1 MTNVGIVHPRDRMKR
16 ILRNT
21 PANILVDADVLKELP
36 YFSAKIKIDELNKK
50 KRSDTIID
58 KIIKQL
64 PPNSD
69 IYYVDHDRQIDIFRV
84 RKDNKIKIES
94 DDDGIKFIKQI
105 PTHPRDRLARRSKQ
119 SNNNE
124 VRKSKRLAKKQ
135 KGRVVMPTGALLA
148 ADKIKRKYLNKGGR
162 TKKMLKHEKR
172 LNNVAKKLK
181 DPKRVKKLNL
191 WIRDNIKH
199 ELIDG

>member
-36 YFSAKIKIDELNKK
+36 YFSAKIKVDELNKK

-64 PPNSD
+64 PPNND
-69 IYYVDHDRQIDIFRV
+69 IYYVDHDRQTDTFRV

-148 ADKIKRKYLNKGGR
+148 AGKIKRKYLNKGER
-162 TKKMLKHEKR
+162 TKKC
-172 LNNVAKKLK
+172 
-181 DPKRVKKLNL
+181 
-191 WIRDNIKH
+191 
-199 ELIDG
+199 